1 MTVLYDTN
9 LGVNDLTRNYS
20 LTEFVETGC
29 FQGEA
34 LDYAQRLG
42 YSNLYSCDIDP
53 LRVKECQTRF
63 PNAVVVHQESVG
75 FLEQVL
81 PRVQGAALFWLDAHY
96 PADYGQ
102 EETTATKFPIIEEI
116 LRIKQYKTDYQQDVI
131 IIDDIRV
138 FDSRDNPFINR
149 SIGEYYMMDLSIRQ
163 ITDLLSDTHDYQLVQ
178 ADTGN
183 LIFTPRA

>member
-1 MTVLYDTN
+1 MTVLRDQY
-9 LGVNDLTRNYS
+9 LGVHALTKNYS

-29 FQGEA
+29 YQGEG
-34 LDYAQRLG
+34 LDHAQRLG
-42 YSNLYSCDIDP
+42 YSNLYSCDID
-53 LRVKECQTRF
+53 LARVTECQITF
-63 PNAVVVHQESVG
+63 PTAVIVHQESVV
-75 FLEQVL
+75 FLEHIL
-81 PRVQGAALFWLDAHY
+81 PRVHGAALFWLDAHY

-116 LRIKQYKTDYQQDVI
+116 LRIKQYKTDYQRDVI

-138 FDSRDNPFINR
+138 FDSQDNPFVNR
-149 SIGEYYMMDLSIRQ
+149 SIGEYYMMDLSIQQ